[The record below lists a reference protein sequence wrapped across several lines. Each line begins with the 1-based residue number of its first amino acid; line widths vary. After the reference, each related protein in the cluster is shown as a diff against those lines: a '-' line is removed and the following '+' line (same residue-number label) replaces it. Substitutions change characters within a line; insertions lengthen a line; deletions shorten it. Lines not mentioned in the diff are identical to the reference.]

1 MKEECQV
8 LLTTGR
14 KDVCVSADMLRAQPS
29 LRADT
34 EGTRESELGKPP
46 IPKALAGVLYRR
58 GICSKAECAAFAKV
72 RL

>member
-8 LLTTGR
+8 LPTTGR
-14 KDVCVSADMLRAQPS
+14 KDVRVSADVSQAQPS

-34 EGTRESELGKPP
+34 EGPRESYLGKPP

-58 GICSKAECAAFAKV
+58 GRCSKAECAASAKV